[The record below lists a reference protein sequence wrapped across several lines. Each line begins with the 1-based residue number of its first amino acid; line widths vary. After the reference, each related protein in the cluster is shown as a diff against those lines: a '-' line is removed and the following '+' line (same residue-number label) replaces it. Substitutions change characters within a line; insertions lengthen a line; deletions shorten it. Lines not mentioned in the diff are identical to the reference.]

1 MKTLGLCA
9 LVLLTGCQA
18 QLSPSALFPGSSGTK
33 AAPASAAEGSTEA
46 APVATTTA
54 TTTSEA
60 PKTTPAK
67 PEPPKPDHSAE
78 FTKATAAFVEKVQA
92 KCNDEKLLQEI
103 NSVYGAVRS
112 AHSDLYNKASY
123 VRDKGTDA
131 DKAVVEAKLAEADD
145 AIAGCLKLPADHFK
159 GKDGAAARA
168 AFSAE
173 AAKYSKK
180 KVVKVVI
187 DDDAWDRKTGIGDNG
202 AMYDHSWLHAYIV
215 VGEGSVGEV
224 WWLTARKDHING
236 DKIKFDTYVPM
247 KVAPIKLPLK

>member
-18 QLSPSALFPGSSGTK
+18 QLSPSALFPGSSKTTS
-33 AAPASAAEGSTEA
+33 APASAEPDSTEA
-46 APVATTTA
+46 APAATTTA
-54 TTTSEA
+54 AEA
-60 PKTTPAK
+60 PKSAPAK
-67 PEPPKPDHSAE
+67 QEAAKPDHGAE
-78 FTKATAAFVEKVQA
+78 FTKHTAAFVEKVQA

-103 NSVYGAVRS
+103 NSVYGAVHT
-112 AHSDLYNKASY
+112 AHSDLYNKASFIK
-123 VRDKGTDA
+123 DKGSDA
-131 DKAVVEAKLAEADD
+131 DKAVVAAKLAEADD
-145 AIAGCLKLPADHFK
+145 AIAACLKLPADRFK

-168 AFSAE
+168 AFSTE
-173 AAKYSKK
+173 AAKYSQK

-187 DDDAWDRKTGIGDNG
+187 DDDAWDRKTGLGDNG

-215 VGEGSVGEV
+215 VGDGAVGEV

-236 DKIKFDTYVPM
+236 DKIKFDTYIPM